1 MMKRNFLVILL
12 LAVIFVFPCYSK
24 DMELAQR
31 VDILEKTVESL
42 SKENDSLNCRI
53 NDLESTLNTILL
65 KLEGIEESLTFDAPE
80 YPVRYDFTE
89 KSLEDFKR
97 DVSAIV
103 KSMYEL
109 YGMSVEELDAG
120 LSYLANYDRDTLVE
134 ALFKDSLAYIE
145 LIDENTIFLIDD
157 KEPYTI
163 EDGNLIVYGQK
174 FGTVDDD
181 VLTLTLD
188 DGQITLNFN
197 FYRTSPKRGGK
208 ITMGEY

>member
-12 LAVIFVFPCYSK
+12 FAVLFVFPCYSK

-42 SKENDSLNCRI
+42 NKENDSLNCRI

-65 KLEGIEESLTFDAPE
+65 KLEGIEECLTFDAPE

-109 YGMSVEELDAG
+109 YGMSEEELDAG
-120 LSYLANYDRDTLVE
+120 LSYLADYDRDTLVE
-134 ALFKDSLAYIE
+134 ALFEDSSAYIE

-174 FGTVDDD
+174 LGTVDND

-208 ITMGEY
+208 ITLEEY